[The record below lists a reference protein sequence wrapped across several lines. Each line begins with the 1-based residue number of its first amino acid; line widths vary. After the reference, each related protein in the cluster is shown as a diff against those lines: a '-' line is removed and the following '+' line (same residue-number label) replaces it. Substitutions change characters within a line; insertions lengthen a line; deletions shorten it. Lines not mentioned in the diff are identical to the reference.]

1 MRKSGVYEHMRI
13 NHSIQPVKRESL
25 SQLSQQQKEAK
36 YDNPVLPK
44 PVIVQVP
51 SVQSGAVGSGT
62 QQSTLPTVQTEPT
75 ESGTNQQV
83 VLPAIQT
90 GSVELGNQQV
100 VLSTSQS
107 DTLDSGS
114 PQVVQP
120 LAPSSQGVVTT
131 SSSPQTVTVQLPQQ
145 GYGNAQGQQQLVI
158 VMPQQM
164 NQTQVQSPVQA
175 QQPIVIVMPQT
186 GGAQVTQPIVVP
198 VPQATNN

>member
-62 QQSTLPTVQTEPT
+62 QQSALHTVQTEPT

-83 VLPAIQT
+83 VLPSIQT

-107 DTLDSGS
+107 ETLDSGS

-198 VPQATNN
+198 VPQATSN